1 VLNGLKNIYIYILTM
16 SGFFTNINGVEL
28 NIDQIVRG
36 GSNSTSKDKFINEGG
51 KYFQGTNN
59 NTSGIN
65 NGTLKSYND
74 GYSIDSISNTGFKGT
89 SRPDLGNYF
98 GAQYRDYGPGN
109 HYTNVP
115 SHCNK
120 IIAIC
125 VGAGGGGGSGR
136 FGDNDGHGGGGG
148 GSGSAACGSINC
160 SPGQSISIYV
170 GGGGGHGGSEGAHG
184 GTGGKTTVQVG
195 GYQIFGNGG
204 GGGIGDGG
212 AGGAGAGAGSGPIL
226 THTGKGGTKGANADD
241 DDDEMCS
248 NAQHSRAAGGKSI
261 YDWTNAGKG
270 SGAGGAG
277 GHFGNDDEFDGD
289 YGSNGGGGW
298 ARIYFT
304 R

>member
-1 VLNGLKNIYIYILTM
+1 M

-36 GSNSTSKDKFINEGG
+36 GSNSTSKDIFINEGG

-65 NGTLKSYND
+65 NGTLKSYNS

-109 HYTNVP
+109 HNTTVP
-115 SHCNK
+115 SYCNK

-125 VGAGGGGGSGR
+125 VGAGGGGGSGK
-136 FGDNDGHGGGGG
+136 FGDHDGHGGGGG
-148 GSGSAACGSINC
+148 GSGGASCGSINC
-160 SPGQSISIYV
+160 NPGQGISIFV
-170 GGGGGHGGSEGAHG
+170 DGGGGHGSYQGGHG
-184 GTGGKTTVQVG
+184 GTGGKTTVEVA
-195 GYQIFGNGG
+195 GYQVAGFGG
-204 GGGIGDGG
+204 GGGVGG
-212 AGGAGAGAGSGPIL
+212 GGGGGGGGGYMGGEIL
-226 THTGKGGTKGANADD
+226 NMNGKGGAAGANADD

-248 NAQHSRAAGGKSI
+248 NSEGYKAPGGKSI

-270 SGAGGAG
+270 SGVGGAG
-277 GHFGNDDEFDGD
+277 GCFGDDDEFDGD

-304 R
+304 HR